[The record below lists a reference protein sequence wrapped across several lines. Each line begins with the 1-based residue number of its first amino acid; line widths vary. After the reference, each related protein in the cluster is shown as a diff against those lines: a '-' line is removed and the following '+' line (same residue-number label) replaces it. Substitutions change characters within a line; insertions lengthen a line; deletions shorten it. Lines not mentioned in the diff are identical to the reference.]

1 MLFKCE
7 KTFLAFCAVPTSKIA
22 NLLFQFFSFVDS
34 ISLSSTPSTSIFN
47 MSFVSSISKNLTVFT
62 FIVLIGPY
70 GFFAL
75 PIKLEVE
82 LSITFVNLIF
92 VFFVKTAFLTN

>member
-1 MLFKCE
+1 
-7 KTFLAFCAVPTSKIA
+7 
-22 NLLFQFFSFVDS
+22 
-34 ISLSSTPSTSIFN
+34 

-82 LSITFVNLIF
+82 LSITFVNLISP
-92 VFFVKTAFLTN
+92 KIKQ